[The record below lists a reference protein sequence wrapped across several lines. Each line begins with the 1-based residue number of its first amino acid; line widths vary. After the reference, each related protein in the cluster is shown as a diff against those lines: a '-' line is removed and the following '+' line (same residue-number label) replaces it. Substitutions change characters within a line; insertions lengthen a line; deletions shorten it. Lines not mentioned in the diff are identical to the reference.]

1 MVICKHCGGFFVV
14 FFPLKLP
21 LQQRNGQKYWITPLN
36 LWILG
41 FSVSSSQVCK
51 IKEPANLKAETVF
64 SQGSFLGLNLKLL
77 FGTVI
82 KNYNTFHSYTD
93 GTQLYLSFPSNLAPV
108 HTLSCTDEINCWMSR
123 YYFIELNRNKTFIFV
138 VTPRKSGIL
147 LWRSGE

>member
-1 MVICKHCGGFFVV
+1 M
-14 FFPLKLP
+14 
-21 LQQRNGQKYWITPLN
+21 
-36 LWILG
+36 
-41 FSVSSSQVCK
+41 CK

-123 YYFIELNRNKTFIFV
+123 YYFIELNRNKTY
-138 VTPRKSGIL
+138 L
-147 LWRSGE
+147 LLLQGNQESCSGEVVSNLMDGSRFANATAVTCLTALC